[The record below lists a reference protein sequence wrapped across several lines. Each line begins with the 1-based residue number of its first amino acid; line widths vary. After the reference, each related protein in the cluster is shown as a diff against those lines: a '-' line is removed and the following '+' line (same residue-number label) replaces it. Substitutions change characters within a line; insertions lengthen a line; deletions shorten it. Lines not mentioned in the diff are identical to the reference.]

1 MAIDA
6 YISFN
11 LLIKQGFSFYREVDY
26 HQGMWNLNYDSPK
39 EIERVLNERG
49 LAMSKKFG
57 QNFLISPEG
66 RKRLIDLMELES
78 GMKVWEI
85 GPGLGAI
92 THMLIQKKVNL
103 TSFEI
108 DHGFAS
114 LLTEVAFNDEENFN
128 LIEGDALK
136 TLFKKRLLPLPDRIV
151 GNLPYNVGSVM
162 IGKLIENSYLPPL
175 MVFTLQREVVD
186 RMTSRPGEDDYSS
199 FSVLTQIDYENKL
212 SLKLPKGC
220 FWPQPNVESAVVVMK
235 KRETPLVA
243 EELRPIF
250 IPLIRDLFQ
259 QRRKTVRNN
268 LNSSEYGNMGKEK
281 VEEIISC
288 AGLSGSERAEALSW
302 EDLVRLAES
311 AKRIKAI

>member
-1 MAIDA
+1 M
-6 YISFN
+6 
-11 LLIKQGFSFYREVDY
+11 DY
-26 HQGMWNLNYDSPK
+26 YEHMWNLNYDSPN

-66 RKRLIDLMELES
+66 RKRLVDLMEVEK
-78 GMKVWEI
+78 GRRVWEI

-92 THMLIQKKVNL
+92 THMLLKKEVLL

-114 LLTEVAFNDEENFN
+114 LLEEVACNDEDNFT

-136 TLFKKRLLPLPDRIV
+136 TLFKKKLLPLPERIV

-175 MVFTLQREVVD
+175 MAVTLQREVVD
-186 RMTSRPGEDDYSS
+186 RMTSKPGSDDYSS

-235 KRETPLVA
+235 KRETPLVSSD
-243 EELRPIF
+243 LRPVF
-250 IPLIRDLFQ
+250 IPLVRDLFQ

-268 LNSSEYGNMGKEK
+268 LNSSLYGNLGKDG
-281 VEEIISC
+281 VEEI
-288 AGLSGSERAEALSW
+288 LSLSSLTGNERAEALTW
-302 EDLVRLAES
+302 DDLIKLGES
-311 AKRIKAI
+311 AKRVKEERDSL

>member
-1 MAIDA
+1 
-6 YISFN
+6 
-11 LLIKQGFSFYREVDY
+11 
-26 HQGMWNLNYDSPK
+26 MWNLNYDSPK

-136 TLFKKRLLPLPDRIV
+136 TLYKKRLLPLPDRIV

-186 RMTSRPGEDDYSS
+186 RMTSKPGEDDYSS

-235 KRETPLVA
+235 KRETPLVD

-288 AGLSGSERAEALSW
+288 AGLSGSERAEVLSW

>member
-1 MAIDA
+1 
-6 YISFN
+6 
-11 LLIKQGFSFYREVDY
+11 
-26 HQGMWNLNYDSPK
+26 MWNLNYDSPK
-39 EIERVLNERG
+39 EIERVLNEKG

-78 GMKVWEI
+78 GMRVWEI

-92 THMLIQKKVNL
+92 THMLLQKEVQL

-114 LLTEVAFNDEENFN
+114 LLRDVAFNDEENFT
-128 LIEGDALK
+128 LVEGDALK
-136 TLFKKRLLPLPDRIV
+136 TLFKKRLLPLPERIV

-162 IGKLIENSYLPPL
+162 IGKLIEESYLPPL

-186 RMTSRPGEDDYSS
+186 RMTSKPGEDDYSS

-235 KRETPLVA
+235 KRETPLIS
-243 EELRPIF
+243 EDLRPTF
-250 IPLIRDLFQ
+250 IPLVRDLFQ

-268 LNSSEYGNMGKEK
+268 LNSSEYGNLGKEK
-281 VEEIISC
+281 VEEILS
-288 AGLSGSERAEALSW
+288 LSGLLGNERAEALKW
-302 EDLVRLAES
+302 EELIKLAES
-311 AKRIKAI
+311 ARKVKESQ

>member
-1 MAIDA
+1 
-6 YISFN
+6 
-11 LLIKQGFSFYREVDY
+11 
-26 HQGMWNLNYDSPK
+26 MWNLNYDSPK

-186 RMTSRPGEDDYSS
+186 RMTSKPGEDDYSS

-235 KRETPLVA
+235 KRETPLVD

-288 AGLSGSERAEALSW
+288 AGLSGSERAEVLSW